1 MNRDQ
6 PLDNNFVSNEADI
19 REMDVLNGRGK
30 VDHRKLYSF
39 RSCLWT
45 ESIRPSLTELFASC
59 SPHCQ
64 TAGNAFY
71 RQAILEH
78 CTRYKEY
85 WLRKDRKGMDL
96 IVQSIIDKV
105 HGAGGRFMEQNWR
118 KMWIEVSPK
127 VRKQKVERY
136 VLN

>member
-1 MNRDQ
+1 
-6 PLDNNFVSNEADI
+6 
-19 REMDVLNGRGK
+19 
-30 VDHRKLYSF
+30 
-39 RSCLWT
+39 
-45 ESIRPSLTELFASC
+45 
-59 SPHCQ
+59 
-64 TAGNAFY
+64 
-71 RQAILEH
+71 
-78 CTRYKEY
+78 
-85 WLRKDRKGMDL
+85 MDL